1 MIDQSRYA
9 RYCKYAEETTA
20 DFPYYIFERDM
31 DEERSPL
38 VDDYSV
44 PDVFNDDLYSSTP
57 ATRNFLPKERY
68 MVIGPQRTGVH
79 GTDCSLASS
88 W

>member
-1 MIDQSRYA
+1 
-9 RYCKYAEETTA
+9 
-20 DFPYYIFERDM
+20 M

-44 PDVFNDDLYSSTP
+44 PDVFSDDLYSSTP

-68 MVIGPQRTGVH
+68 MVIGPQRTGVRKFFLLH
-79 GTDCSLASS
+79 KEVHNN
-88 W
+88 